1 MGKVTVG
8 LLTDKA
14 IAEYKKL
21 PLLNYNQRR
30 QVVVSL
36 KYVKEVIPQD
46 TMDYT
51 PNLKKLRP
59 DFVVHGDDWKKG
71 TLKKVGSKF

>member
-1 MGKVTVG
+1 M
-8 LLTDKA
+8 LTDKA

-30 QVVVSL
+30 QVVKSL
-36 KYVKEVIPQD
+36 KYVKGVIPQE

-71 TLKKVGSKF
+71 CLKKAGFKF

>member
-71 TLKKVGSKF
+71 T